1 MAASSKDPKMILNS
15 FNELPGVI
23 AATVIGRDGFI
34 IESSAT
40 STELDLD
47 ALGAVVSTGFGAAEV
62 MGTEIQLG
70 YLTQTIMEFDLGKIL
85 TASCGDNIL
94 AIVTEPNAIIGNVRH
109 QIKKNITELTKL
121 I

>member
-1 MAASSKDPKMILNS
+1 MASTTKDPKSILN
-15 FNELPGVI
+15 NLVELPGVV
-23 AATVIGRDGFI
+23 AVTVIGRDGFI
-34 IESSAT
+34 IDSS
-40 STELDLD
+40 STADVDLD

-70 YLTQTIMEFDLGKIL
+70 YLTQTIMEYDLGKIL

-94 AIVTEPNAIIGNVRH
+94 AVVTKPDAVIGSVRH
-109 QIKKNITELTKL
+109 HIKKVIADLGKL

>member
-1 MAASSKDPKMILNS
+1 MVSNKDSKSILNELV
-15 FNELPGVI
+15 ELPGVI

-34 IESSAT
+34 IECSA
-40 STELDLD
+40 SNTEVDLD

-70 YLTQTIMEFDLGKIL
+70 YLTQTIMEYDLGKIL

-94 AIVTEPNAIIGNVRH
+94 AVVTEPNAIIGNIRH
-109 QIKKNITELTKL
+109 QIKKNIAELTRL

>member
-1 MAASSKDPKMILNS
+1 MSANEKDPKKILN
-15 FNELPGVI
+15 NLVELPGVT
-23 AATVIGRDGFI
+23 AVTVIGRDGFI
-34 IESSAT
+34 IESS
-40 STELDLD
+40 SSDDVDLD

-70 YLTQTIMEFDLGKIL
+70 YLTQTIMEYDLGKIL

-94 AIVTEPNAIIGNVRH
+94 AVVTKPNAVIGSIRH
-109 QIKKNITELTKL
+109 QIKKVIADLSKL